1 VYPTIGAATSKMI
14 QRYPERIKLTTQRS
28 HLSLLSTPADIP
40 GKCSVGLGSVYRSY
54 PYPGT
59 SQDKVVSANLSRN

>member
-1 VYPTIGAATSKMI
+1 M
-14 QRYPERIKLTTQRS
+14 KLTTQRS

-40 GKCSVGLGSVYRSY
+40 GKWSVGLGGVYRSY

-59 SQDKVVSANLSRN
+59 SQDTVVSANLARN